1 MASMGGLLFGALVSV
16 VNGSSVTVLVPVSLV
31 LGVGWSWAAL
41 AVGAGALT
49 TRKRLGGVV
58 GAVALVCAVVGYYA
72 TDLARGV
79 YRYADQTDPAVERTL
94 TDWSGLESDLARWS
108 IIALIAG
115 YLLGLAGAGA
125 RQQHSIGGLLWR
137 LVVPAIAAL
146 EMLWRLSGYPQPV
159 AIATWATVGI
169 LAIVTAVVLI
179 AAHLRTPHFR
189 RYPRQHR

>member
-1 MASMGGLLFGALVSV
+1 MGGLLFGALVSV

-94 TDWSGLESDLARWS
+94 IDWSGLESDLARWS

-146 EMLWRLSGYPQPV
+146 EMLWRLSGHAQPV

-169 LAIVTAVVLI
+169 LAIVTAVVLTT
-179 AAHLRTPHFR
+179 AHLRTRRIR